1 MTRSIFARFPFAFGI
16 VLGSLLFAGISAG
29 ISAGLSTQVSA
40 GVSGEESRPPP
51 GMPPTAAT
59 RQEVWQAVMAE
70 LQREGLSE
78 QRLPRIEDLDLPGAL
93 PALAGRRLHVSS
105 ACWDEGPRRTQF
117 RLECGEPGQC
127 LPFLVY
133 LHNPYL
139 HNVYL
144 HNDVHND
151 VHNYVREDQNASARA
166 ESCRPASEPRRAPE
180 PSPEPS
186 PKPGLRAGDRATAVF
201 LSNRLRMSA
210 SVTCLE
216 RGREGEVIRV
226 RSQDGRV
233 FRARISGPARLEVLP
248 Q

>member
-1 MTRSIFARFPFAFGI
+1 MITRSIFPRFLFAFGI
-16 VLGSLLFAGISAG
+16 VLGSLFLAGISGA
-29 ISAGLSTQVSA
+29 
-40 GVSGEESRPPP
+40 EESRPPA
-51 GMPPTAAT
+51 GTPPTVAT
-59 RQEVWQAVMAE
+59 RHEVWQAVMAE

-78 QRLPRIEDLDLPGAL
+78 QRLPQIEDLELPAAL
-93 PALAGRRLHVSS
+93 PALAGRRLRVSS

-133 LHNPYL
+133 LHDAYL
-139 HNVYL
+139 HG
-144 HNDVHND
+144 
-151 VHNYVREDQNASARA
+151 YVRDDQNTSARA
-166 ESCRPASEPRRAPE
+166 ESCRPALEPQRVL
-180 PSPEPS
+180 PEPS
-186 PKPGLRAGDRATAVF
+186 PKSSSKPVLRAGDRATAVF
-201 LSNRLRMSA
+201 LSNRLRMTA

>member
-1 MTRSIFARFPFAFGI
+1 MTRCIFARFLFVFGI
-16 VLGSLLFAGISAG
+16 VLGSLLLAGVPAG
-29 ISAGLSTQVSA
+29 LSAGLVA
-40 GVSGEESRPPP
+40 GVSAEESRPPP
-51 GMPPTAAT
+51 GTPPTVAT
-59 RQEVWQAVMAE
+59 RQEVWQVVVAE

-133 LHNPYL
+133 LHE
-139 HNVYL
+139 H
-144 HNDVHND
+144 
-151 VHNYVREDQNASARA
+151 VRDDQNANARA
-166 ESCRPASEPRRAPE
+166 GSRRAASQPRRAA
-180 PSPEPS
+180 EPS
-186 PKPGLRAGDRATAVF
+186 PKPVLRAGDRATAVF
-201 LSNRLRMSA
+201 LSNRLRMTA

>member
-1 MTRSIFARFPFAFGI
+1 VITRSIFARFLCAFGI
-16 VLGSLLFAGISAG
+16 ALGSLFFAELSAEG
-29 ISAGLSTQVSA
+29 W
-40 GVSGEESRPPP
+40 RPPP
-51 GMPPTAAT
+51 GTPPTAVM
-59 RQEVWQAVMAE
+59 RQEVWQAVVAE

-78 QRLPRIEDLDLPGAL
+78 QRLPRIEDLELPGAL

-151 VHNYVREDQNASARA
+151 VHNYVREDQNTSART
-166 ESCRPASEPRRAPE
+166 ESCRPATEPRRAPE
-180 PSPEPS
+180 VSPKPS

-201 LSNRLRMSA
+201 LSNRLRMTA

>member
-1 MTRSIFARFPFAFGI
+1 MSTRSIFARFLFAFGI
-16 VLGSLLFAGISAG
+16 VLGSLLFAG
-29 ISAGLSTQVSA
+29 LSGA
-40 GVSGEESRPPP
+40 EESRPPP
-51 GMPPTAAT
+51 GTPPTAVM

-78 QRLPRIEDLDLPGAL
+78 QRLPRIEDLELPGAL

-133 LHNPYL
+133 LHDAYL
-139 HNVYL
+139 HSNVR
-144 HNDVHND
+144 D
-151 VHNYVREDQNASARA
+151 DQNTSARA
-166 ESCRPASEPRRAPE
+166 ESCRPVLEPQRVPE
-180 PSPEPS
+180 HS
-186 PKPGLRAGDRATAVF
+186 PKSSPNPVLRAGDRATAVF
-201 LSNRLRMSA
+201 VSNRLRMTA

>member
-1 MTRSIFARFPFAFGI
+1 VITRSIFARFLFAFGI
-16 VLGSLLFAGISAG
+16 VLGSLL
-29 ISAGLSTQVSA
+29 SAGLSAGLSAEVSA
-40 GVSGEESRPPP
+40 EESRPPP
-51 GMPPTAAT
+51 GTPPTAAT
-59 RQEVWQAVMAE
+59 RQEVWQAVVAE

-78 QRLPRIEDLDLPGAL
+78 QRLPRIEDLELPGAL

-117 RLECGEPGQC
+117 RLECGENGQC

-144 HNDVHND
+144 HDYVHND
-151 VHNYVREDQNASARA
+151 VRDDQNASARA
-166 ESCRPASEPRRAPE
+166 ESCRPATEPRRAPE
-180 PSPEPS
+180 VS
-186 PKPGLRAGDRATAVF
+186 PKPVLRAGDRATAVF
-201 LSNRLRMSA
+201 LSNRLRMTA